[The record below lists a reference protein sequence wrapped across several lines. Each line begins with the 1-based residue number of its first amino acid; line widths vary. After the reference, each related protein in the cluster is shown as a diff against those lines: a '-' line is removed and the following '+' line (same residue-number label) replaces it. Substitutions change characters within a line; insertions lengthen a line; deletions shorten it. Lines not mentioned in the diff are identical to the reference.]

1 MKKIFLLGA
10 TGSVGQNT
18 LKVIAENKDLFS
30 LIGIAAD
37 SNLAEFKK
45 ICDLFNPKYLF
56 LNDPHKRSEINPNRD
71 QIVLN
76 SYAELESIFSD
87 NDVDIIIS
95 AIVGFEGLK
104 STFAAAK
111 TGKTIL
117 LANKESIVAGGQ
129 LLIDEIQK
137 NKSKIIPL
145 DSEHNAIL
153 QCLPDG
159 RKIDEVKEV
168 LITASGGPF
177 FGSSED
183 DLKNVSIEEALA
195 HPNWQMG
202 AKISV
207 DSATLINKCLELIE
221 ASYLFDLDEKKIRLV
236 IHPQSII
243 HSIVT
248 YINGSSIAQMSN
260 PSMKI
265 PIASALGLTLENRKI
280 PISFNSI
287 NFDKLEL
294 NFFKFPEEHNS
305 LESLARD
312 IARSKNSS
320 GIIFNAAN
328 EIGVEAF
335 LENKIQF
342 TQIKEVISRTFDTSC
357 LSNVSS
363 IEEIFEIDKV
373 ARNAAHKVI
382 KSLN

>member
-221 ASYLFDLDEKKIRLV
+221 ASYLFDLDEEKIRLV

-248 YINGSSIAQMSN
+248 YIDGSSICQMSS
-260 PSMKI
+260 PDMRV
-265 PIASALGLTLENRKI
+265 PIAHALNDRARL
-280 PISFNSI
+280 PI
-287 NFDKLEL
+287 NFKSLDFTSL
-294 NFFKFPEEHNS
+294 NLSFQEFPADRMEIQ
-305 LESLARD
+305 D
-312 IARSKNSS
+312 IAREVCNK
-320 GIIFNAAN
+320 GGLLGTIFNAAN
-328 EIGVEAF
+328 EVAVESF
-335 LENKIQF
+335 LNNKINF
-342 TQIKEVISRTFDTSC
+342 NTIYEVIYRTFDKNH
-357 LSNVSS
+357 LSNELS
-363 IEEIFEIDKV
+363 IESINEADMQTRIKAEKV
-373 ARNAAHKVI
+373 V
-382 KSLN
+382 KSIS

>member
-10 TGSVGQNT
+10 TGSVGKNT

-37 SNLAEFKK
+37 SNLAEFNK
-45 ICDLFNPKYLF
+45 ICDSFNPKYLF

-265 PIASALGLTLENRKI
+265 PLASALGLTLGNKKI
-280 PISFNSI
+280 PISFNPI

>member
-37 SNLAEFKK
+37 SNLAEFNK

-56 LNDPHKRSEINPNRD
+56 LNDPHKRLEINPSHD

-76 SYAELESIFSD
+76 SYADLESIFSD

-280 PISFNSI
+280 PISFNPI

>member
-37 SNLAEFKK
+37 SNLVEFNK

-56 LNDPHKRSEINPNRD
+56 LNDPHKRSEINLNRG

-76 SYAELESIFSD
+76 SYAELESIFSN

-137 NKSKIIPL
+137 NKSNIIPL

-159 RKIDEVKEV
+159 RKIDEVNEV

-280 PISFNSI
+280 PISFNPI

-335 LENKIQF
+335 LENKIKF

-363 IEEIFEIDKV
+363 IEEIFEIDNV

>member
-10 TGSVGQNT
+10 TGSVGKNT

-265 PIASALGLTLENRKI
+265 PLASALGLTLGNRKI
-280 PISFNSI
+280 PISFNPI

>member
-1 MKKIFLLGA
+1 M
-10 TGSVGQNT
+10 
-18 LKVIAENKDLFS
+18 
-30 LIGIAAD
+30 
-37 SNLAEFKK
+37 
-45 ICDLFNPKYLF
+45 FNPKYLF

-195 HPNWQMG
+195 HPNWKMG

-248 YINGSSIAQMSN
+248 
-260 PSMKI
+260 
-265 PIASALGLTLENRKI
+265 L
-280 PISFNSI
+280 
-287 NFDKLEL
+287 
-294 NFFKFPEEHNS
+294 S
-305 LESLARD
+305 L
-312 IARSKNSS
+312 IH
-320 GIIFNAAN
+320 I
-328 EIGVEAF
+328 
-335 LENKIQF
+335 
-342 TQIKEVISRTFDTSC
+342 
-357 LSNVSS
+357 
-363 IEEIFEIDKV
+363 
-373 ARNAAHKVI
+373 
-382 KSLN
+382 

>member
-37 SNLAEFKK
+37 SNLAEFNK
-45 ICDLFNPKYLF
+45 ICKLFNPKYLF
-56 LNDPHKRSEINPNRD
+56 LNDPHKRLEINPNRD
-71 QIVLN
+71 QILLN

-159 RKIDEVKEV
+159 REIDEVKEV

-177 FGSSED
+177 FGRSED
-183 DLKNVSIEEALA
+183 DLKKVSIEEALA

-260 PSMKI
+260 PSMKV
-265 PIASALGLTLENRKI
+265 PIASALGLTLGNRKI
-280 PISFNSI
+280 PISFNPI

-294 NFFKFPEEHNS
+294 NFFKFPEEHNF

-335 LENKIQF
+335 LENKIRF

>member
-177 FGSSED
+177 FGSSEY

-265 PIASALGLTLENRKI
+265 PLASALGLTLGNRKI
-280 PISFNSI
+280 PISFNPI

>member
-76 SYAELESIFSD
+76 SYAELESIFSN

-177 FGSSED
+177 FGSSEY

-265 PIASALGLTLENRKI
+265 PLASALGLTLGNRKI
-280 PISFNSI
+280 PISFNPI

-294 NFFKFPEEHNS
+294 NFFKFPEEHNF

>member
-37 SNLAEFKK
+37 SNLVEFNK

-56 LNDPHKRSEINPNRD
+56 LNDPHKRSEINLNRG

-76 SYAELESIFSD
+76 SYAELESIFSN

-159 RKIDEVKEV
+159 RKIDEVNEV

-342 TQIKEVISRTFDTSC
+342 TQIKEVISRTFDISC
-357 LSNVSS
+357 MSNVSS

-373 ARNAAHKVI
+373 ARNAANKVI

>member
-37 SNLAEFKK
+37 SNLVEFNK

-56 LNDPHKRSEINPNRD
+56 LNDPHKRSEINLNRG

-76 SYAELESIFSD
+76 SYAELESIFSN

>member
-177 FGSSED
+177 FGSSEY

-265 PIASALGLTLENRKI
+265 PLASALGLTLGNRKI
-280 PISFNSI
+280 PISFNPI

-294 NFFKFPEEHNS
+294 NFFKFPEEHNF